1 MKWPV
6 LNPQELAVSKSIAS
20 SFSWRDKIILN
31 MKKQLHIFFTALMFY
46 TRIPCPKNIDHNPDY
61 LNKASRYFPL
71 IGWIVGG
78 VCFGIYYLASN
89 LFSIEIALI
98 LSMIAGI
105 LTTGAFH
112 EDGFA
117 DVCDGF
123 GGGWTKEKILLIM
136 KDSAIGAYGAIGL
149 VLLFLLKFQSLFQ
162 LTNKVQV
169 LDFGFGI
176 WNLNIGILLLFITA
190 HSVSRLA
197 AVSIV
202 FTHQYSREDA
212 SSKSKPIAQNFTWK
226 EVMGSLF
233 FGLLP
238 LVILSFFQGQLLLAL
253 VPVFIARFF
262 LARYFQ
268 EWIDGYTG
276 DCLGA
281 TQQVCE
287 VVFYLSIIGIWKFI

>member
-1 MKWPV
+1 
-6 LNPQELAVSKSIAS
+6 
-20 SFSWRDKIILN
+20 
-31 MKKQLHIFFTALMFY
+31 MFY

-78 VCFGIYYLASN
+78 ISFLAFYGASF
-89 LFSIEIALI
+89 LVS
-98 LSMIAGI
+98 LSAAVIIGMIAGI

-136 KDSAIGAYGAIGL
+136 KDSAIGAYGAIGV
-149 VLLFLLKFQSLFQ
+149 VLLFLLKFQLLSELVTTETI
-162 LTNKVQV
+162 TNQKST
-169 LDFGFGI
+169 FT
-176 WNLNIGILLLFITA
+176 ILLLFIA
-190 HSVSRLA
+190 GHSISRLTA
-197 AVSIV
+197 ISIV
-202 FTHQYSREDA
+202 FTHEYSREDA
-212 SSKSKPIAQNFTWK
+212 SSKSKPIAKSFSWK
-226 EVMGSLF
+226 EVVGSFF

-238 LVILSFFQGQLLLAL
+238 LLVLSYFQYQILLVIL
-253 VPVFIARFF
+253 PVFLARYF

-268 EWIDGYTG
+268 KWIDGYTG

-287 VVFYLSIIGIWKFI
+287 VIFYLSVIAIWKFI

>member
-1 MKWPV
+1 
-6 LNPQELAVSKSIAS
+6 
-20 SFSWRDKIILN
+20 
-31 MKKQLHIFFTALMFY
+31 MFY

-78 VCFGIYYLASN
+78 IGYAVYSLSFL
-89 LFSIEIALI
+89 LFTPEIAII

-149 VLLFLLKFQSLFQ
+149 VLLFMLKFQGLNQLIGRTDGAEIIVLMLF
-162 LTNKVQV
+162 V
-169 LDFGFGI
+169 
-176 WNLNIGILLLFITA
+176 TA
-190 HSVSRLA
+190 HSISRLA

-202 FTHQYSREDA
+202 FTHEYSREDA
-212 SSKSKPIAQNFTWK
+212 TSKSKPIAQKYTWR
-226 EVMGSLF
+226 EVFGAFF
-233 FGLLP
+233 FGLIP
-238 LVILSFFQGQLLLAL
+238 LFMLAFFQWQLLLAL
-253 VPVFIARFF
+253 IPVFVARFF

-268 EWIDGYTG
+268 KWIDGYTG

-287 VVFYLSIIGIWKFI
+287 VVFYISVIALWRFI

>member
-1 MKWPV
+1 
-6 LNPQELAVSKSIAS
+6 
-20 SFSWRDKIILN
+20 
-31 MKKQLHIFFTALMFY
+31 MKKELHIFFTALMFY

-71 IGWIVGG
+71 IGWIVGSVAFG
-78 VCFGIYYLASN
+78 VFSVFKYLVGP
-89 LFSIEIALI
+89 EIAVLF
-98 LSMIAGI
+98 SMIASV
-105 LTTGAFH
+105 LVTGAFH

-123 GGGWTKEKILLIM
+123 GGGWTKEKILTIM

-149 VLLFLLKFQSLFQ
+149 ILLLLLKYQGLNQ
-162 LTNKVQV
+162 LILVSKDPTFIIYNSQ
-169 LDFGFGI
+169 FT
-176 WNLNIGILLLFITA
+176 ILLLFVTGHAI
-190 HSVSRLA
+190 SRLA
-197 AVSIV
+197 AISIV

-212 SSKSKPIAQNFTWK
+212 SSKSKPIAQSYSWR
-226 EVMGSLF
+226 EVVGAFF

-238 LVILSFFQGQLLLAL
+238 LVILSYFQWQIILVLL
-253 VPVFIARFF
+253 PVFVTRFF

-268 EWIDGYTG
+268 KWIDGYTG

-287 VVFYLSIIGIWKFI
+287 LIFYITIIAIWKFI

>member
-1 MKWPV
+1 
-6 LNPQELAVSKSIAS
+6 
-20 SFSWRDKIILN
+20 
-31 MKKQLHIFFTALMFY
+31 MKKELHIFFTALMFY
-46 TRIPCPKNIDHNPDY
+46 TRIPCPKNMDHDPDN

-71 IGWIVGG
+71 IGWIVG
-78 VCFGIYYLASN
+78 VISFVFYYIGTV
-89 LFSIEIALI
+89 LFTNEIAVI

-136 KDSAIGAYGAIGL
+136 KDSAIGAYGAIGV
-149 VLLFLLKFQSLFQ
+149 VLLFVLKFQVLYNLISLPQ
-162 LTNKVQV
+162 TC
-169 LDFGFGI
+169 
-176 WNLNIGILLLFITA
+176 NLYCFAGSLSLGSAACILLLFISA
-190 HSVSRLA
+190 HSVSRLS

-226 EVMGSLF
+226 EVVGALF

-238 LVILSFFQGQLLLAL
+238 LVVLSFFQWQLLLAL

-268 EWIDGYTG
+268 KWIDGYTG

-281 TQQVCE
+281 VQQVSE
-287 VVFYLSIIGIWKFI
+287 VVFYLSIIAIWKFI

>member
-1 MKWPV
+1 
-6 LNPQELAVSKSIAS
+6 
-20 SFSWRDKIILN
+20 

-78 VCFGIYYLASN
+78 VCFGIYYLGSI
-89 LFSIEIALI
+89 LFTLEIALI

-149 VLLFLLKFQSLFQ
+149 VLLFLLKFKVLYDLVSTSEIVNLQSSI
-162 LTNKVQV
+162 KY
-169 LDFGFGI
+169 
-176 WNLNIGILLLFITA
+176 LLLFVSA

-212 SSKSKPIAQNFTWK
+212 SSKSKPIAQKFTWK
-226 EVMGSLF
+226 EVVGALF

-238 LVILSFFQGQLLLAL
+238 LVILSFFQWQLLLAL
-253 VPVFIARFF
+253 VPVVITRFF

-268 EWIDGYTG
+268 KWIDGYTG

-281 TQQVCE
+281 TQQICE
-287 VVFYLSIIGIWKFI
+287 VVFYLSIIAIWKFI

>member
-1 MKWPV
+1 
-6 LNPQELAVSKSIAS
+6 
-20 SFSWRDKIILN
+20 
-31 MKKQLHIFFTALMFY
+31 MFY

-78 VCFGIYYLASN
+78 ISFVVYYLSAF
-89 LFSIEIALI
+89 LFTNEIAII
-98 LSMIAGI
+98 LSIIAGI

-136 KDSAIGAYGAIGL
+136 KDSAIGAYGAIGV
-149 VLLFLLKFQSLFQ
+149 VLLFILKYQAIFSAFS
-162 LTNKVQV
+162 KSE
-169 LDFGFGI
+169 I
-176 WNLNIGILLLFITA
+176 INLQPTICNLLLFISA
-190 HSVSRLA
+190 HSVSRLSA
-197 AVSIV
+197 ISIV

-226 EVMGSLF
+226 EVVGALF

-238 LVILSFFQGQLLLAL
+238 LVILSFFQWQLLLAL
-253 VPVFIARFF
+253 IPVFVARFF

-268 EWIDGYTG
+268 KWIDGYTG

-287 VVFYLSIIGIWKFI
+287 VIFYLSIIVIWKFI

>member
-1 MKWPV
+1 
-6 LNPQELAVSKSIAS
+6 
-20 SFSWRDKIILN
+20 
-31 MKKQLHIFFTALMFY
+31 MKKELDIFFTALMFY
-46 TRIPCPKNIDHNPDY
+46 TRIPCPQNINHDPDY

-71 IGWIVGG
+71 IGWIVGAIAFATFCVLDYLIGPEIG
-78 VCFGIYYLASN
+78 V
-89 LFSIEIALI
+89 LF
-98 LSMIAGI
+98 SMIASI
-105 LTTGAFH
+105 LVTGAFH

-136 KDSAIGAYGAIGL
+136 KDSAIGAYGAIGV
-149 VLLFLLKFQSLFQ
+149 VLLLLMKLMS
-162 LTNKVQV
+162 TY
-169 LDFGFGI
+169 
-176 WNLNIGILLLFITA
+176 LLLSKVNVSYMNSYFIYFLIFVSA
-190 HSVSRLA
+190 HALSRLA

-212 SSKSKPIAQNFTWK
+212 TSKSKPIAQSYTWR
-226 EVMGSLF
+226 EVIGAFF

-238 LVILSFFQGQLLLAL
+238 LFVLSYFQWQLILVL
-253 VPVFIARFF
+253 VPVFLMRVY

-268 EWIDGYTG
+268 KWIGGYTG

-287 VVFYLSIIGIWKFI
+287 VVFYLSVIALWKFI

>member
-1 MKWPV
+1 
-6 LNPQELAVSKSIAS
+6 
-20 SFSWRDKIILN
+20 
-31 MKKQLHIFFTALMFY
+31 MFY
-46 TRIPCPKNIDHNPDY
+46 TQIPCPKNIDHNPDY

-78 VCFGIYYLASN
+78 ISFVFYYVGAF
-89 LFSIEIALI
+89 LFNNEIAVI
-98 LSMIAGI
+98 LAIISGI

-136 KDSAIGAYGAIGL
+136 KDSAIGAYGAIGV
-149 VLLFLLKFQSLFQ
+149 VLIFLLKFEGILTALPKSEIVNLQS
-162 LTNKVQV
+162 TICN
-169 LDFGFGI
+169 
-176 WNLNIGILLLFITA
+176 LLLFTSA

-197 AVSIV
+197 AISIV
-202 FTHQYSREDA
+202 FTHHYSREDA
-212 SSKSKPIAQNFTWK
+212 SSKSKPIAKKFTWK
-226 EVMGSLF
+226 EVVGALF
-233 FGLLP
+233 FGLVP
-238 LVILSFFQGQLLLAL
+238 LVILSFFQWQLLLVL
-253 VPVFIARFF
+253 IPVFIARYF

-268 EWIDGYTG
+268 KWIDGYTG

-287 VVFYLSIIGIWKFI
+287 VIFYLSIIGIWKFI